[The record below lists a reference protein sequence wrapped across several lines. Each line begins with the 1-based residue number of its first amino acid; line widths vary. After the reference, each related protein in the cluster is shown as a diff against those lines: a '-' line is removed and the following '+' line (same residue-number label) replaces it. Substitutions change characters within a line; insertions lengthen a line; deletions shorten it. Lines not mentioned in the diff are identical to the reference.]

1 MEQAPFCMLLHSQK
15 SAKRFLPQDI
25 VHAESTLGFSVEN
38 TNRKDAARG
47 GISATMGVIEEP
59 RSKELSAQHGRLS
72 LLCAQKQL
80 YVAQKLDPD
89 SPAFNAGGYA
99 IIQGPLDVETFQEA
113 SAACMAETEALH
125 LRFLSDANGPYQA
138 LGPLAAAPLTII
150 DKSADPDPFA
160 AAMAW
165 MQQQLKQRLDLES
178 GRTFSWSLLRL
189 APEHFIFCTIYHHL
203 VVDGLSSVLLVRR
216 VRQLYQAIK
225 TGTASKP
232 ITSVS
237 LASLVESEQ
246 VYRSSDA
253 FAEDTQYWMEQLVDR
268 PNPVSLSGSS
278 NTRRTWESH
287 CESACLPAEAV
298 DGLINLAA
306 ELKTSLPRLLMATV
320 SIMVNRLTGSS
331 DFLLGMVVTG
341 RGGRFRSIPAN
352 LTHVLPLRVQLSENM
367 SLRDAVLLM
376 ATKMEGANTHKLYQ
390 VEDIRNGLGLNR
402 SHPGLFG
409 IEVNIMP
416 FFFNDQ
422 EFGLSWALH
431 SLSLGPVE
439 DLCVCIRD
447 RSEDGRLRIDFNGNK
462 DRYETA
468 GLAQISLRFE
478 KVLLGVAAAR
488 PETRLSDISIIDV
501 DERQQLMEAFNQSA
515 ESFSPQC
522 LPDLFEAQ
530 VDRTPHTKAMTFGGK
545 ALTYRDLDGAAN
557 RVARHLIARSIGTE
571 DIVALLLPRG
581 MELVVTMIGIVK
593 AGAAYLPLDIDHPL
607 ARLLFM
613 LRDSAAA
620 LLVTTTEIY
629 RTLTLPSSLPCL
641 LLDADQEQREIANRP
656 AGRVTPAERLR
667 PLEVSSLLYVI
678 YTSGSTGE
686 PKGVAVEHRSF
697 SIQMKKMVRRIPMR
711 PDETILGITTIT
723 FDPAAFEIFLPLLQ
737 GASLTLFGRQESRDP
752 VFIASAITEIG
763 ACVLQATPTFWRAL
777 LQCEIP
783 RTVRA
788 LVGGEGLSSE
798 LVPQLLEFPEAINL
812 YGPTETTVD
821 SSFHKIVPEDAEGS
835 AIVTIGRPLED
846 EQFYILDSSLKL
858 VPTGAT
864 GELYIA
870 GTGLAR
876 GYLNRPD
883 LNQERFVESP
893 FGEPGSFM
901 YRTGDLA
908 RWRKN
913 GEVDFLGRV
922 DQQIKIRGIR
932 IEPGE
937 VEATLLRNIPVI
949 KECAVVSHPHRG
961 QPQLVAYFTMY
972 AGFPVPAPTQLR
984 ENISRF
990 LPEAMVPHIFM
1001 HLEKM
1006 PLTFNGK
1013 VDRRALPEPE
1023 LRANPATF
1031 QAPETVEESII
1042 CAVFAELTGAQSV
1055 SRDDDFFQLGGNSL
1069 AAVLCVYRLQ
1079 RELHQEVTLRQL
1091 FDAPSPEALARLI
1104 SKKTQHSLVRAPA
1117 DSARPLVFLLPGLCG
1132 DEPGLVR
1139 FRILCNPSVR
1149 FVMADYPGWKLM
1161 TEEKCGIDILVRHV
1175 IRQIQSEAPDGPV
1188 WLMGYSFG
1196 AYCSYAV
1203 ARELSR
1209 MGREVA
1215 FVGLLDPSAPTH
1227 PPEEVAP
1234 IPVGWRFFHTVGRQ
1248 IRAICQGM
1256 SARVSALV
1264 AVRVLNSPLGKPIL
1278 ALARRIRNPR
1288 PASRFGYYLN
1298 YYLNASRRLAAMKHW
1313 YKSVENE
1320 SLPLSAPAFLFRSE
1334 DHSPEQPE
1342 DLGWG
1347 RHFTSVSTISL
1358 TGFHYTIFDPPHL
1371 ESLCDET
1378 GKAIRSIASGIQ
1390 SAPLSD
1396 SMSLVM

>member
-1 MEQAPFCMLLHSQK
+1 
-15 SAKRFLPQDI
+15 
-25 VHAESTLGFSVEN
+25 
-38 TNRKDAARG
+38 
-47 GISATMGVIEEP
+47 MGVIEEP
-59 RSKELSAQHGRLS
+59 RSEQLSVQHGRLS

-80 YVAQKLDPD
+80 YVGQKLDPE
-89 SPAFNAGGYA
+89 SRAFNAGGYV
-99 IIQGPLDVETFQEA
+99 IIEGPLDVKTFQEA
-113 SAACMAETEALH
+113 SAACIAETEALH
-125 LRFLSDANGPYQA
+125 LRFLSDADGPYQVLDPRVGA
-138 LGPLAAAPLTII
+138 SLKII

-165 MQQQLKQRLDLES
+165 MQQELKQELNLET

-203 VVDGLSSVLLVRR
+203 VVDGLSSVLLVRH

-232 ITSVS
+232 ITSPS
-237 LASLVESEQ
+237 LASLIESEQ
-246 VYRSSDA
+246 VYRSSDK
-253 FAEDTQYWMEQLVDR
+253 FAEDRQYWMEQLAGR
-268 PNPVSLSGSS
+268 PSLVSLSRSS
-278 NTRRTWESH
+278 DALRTWESR
-287 CESACLPAEAV
+287 CESVWLPPEAV
-298 DGLINLAA
+298 DGLVNLAA
-306 ELKTSLPRLLMATV
+306 ELKTSLPRLLMAAVGVTV
-320 SIMVNRLTGSS
+320 KRLTGSL
-331 DFLLGMVVTG
+331 DFLLGIVVTG

-352 LTHVLPLRVQLSENM
+352 LTHVLPLRLQFSEDM
-367 SLRDAVLLM
+367 CLRDAVLLT
-376 ATKMEGANTHKLYQ
+376 ATNMEGANTHKLYQ
-390 VEDIRNGLGLNR
+390 VEDIRNDLGLNR
-402 SHPGLFG
+402 SHPRLCGV
-409 IEVNIMP
+409 EVNIMP
-416 FFFNDQ
+416 FFFNDL
-422 EFGLSWALH
+422 EFGLNWALH

-439 DLCVCIRD
+439 DLCVSIRD
-447 RSEDGRLRIDFNGNK
+447 RAEDGRLRIDFNGNK
-462 DRYETA
+462 DRYEKA
-468 GLAQISLRFE
+468 DLAEVSLRFE
-478 KVLLGVAAAR
+478 KLLLSVAVAT
-488 PETRLSDISIIDV
+488 PETRLSDLSIIDL
-501 DERQQLMEAFNQSA
+501 DERQQVMEALNQSVA
-515 ESFSPQC
+515 GFAPRC
-522 LPDLFEAQ
+522 LPDIFEAQ
-530 VDRTPHTKAMTFGGK
+530 VNRTPHAKAVTFG
-545 ALTYRDLDGAAN
+545 ARELTYRDLDDAAN
-557 RVARHLIARSIGTE
+557 RIARHLIARSVGTE

-581 MELVVTMIGIVK
+581 IELVVTMIGIVK
-593 AGAAYLPLDIDHPL
+593 AGAAYLPLDTDHPA

-613 LRDSAAA
+613 LQDSGAS
-620 LLVTTTEIY
+620 LLVTTTEIC
-629 RTLTLPSSLPCL
+629 RRLALPPSLPCL
-641 LLDADQEQREIANRP
+641 LLDEVQEQREIENRP
-656 AGRVTPAERLR
+656 EHRVAQAERLR
-667 PLEVSSLLYVI
+667 PLQVSSLLYVI

-686 PKGVAVEHRSF
+686 PKGVAIEHRSF
-697 SIQMKKMVRRIPMR
+697 SVQMKKMARRIPMR

-737 GASLTLFGRQESRDP
+737 GASLTLLGHQESRDP
-752 VFIASAITEIG
+752 VFIASAVTELG
-763 ACVLQATPTFWRAL
+763 GCVLQATPTFWRAL
-777 LQCEIP
+777 LQSGIP

-788 LVGGEGLSSE
+788 LIGGEGLSSD

-821 SSFHKIVPEDAEGS
+821 SSFHRLVPEDAERS

-846 EQFYILDSSLKL
+846 EQFYILDASLKL
-858 VPTGAT
+858 LPAGVT

-870 GTGLAR
+870 GSGLAR

-883 LNQERFVESP
+883 LNQERFVKCP
-893 FGEPGSFM
+893 FGEPGSLM
-901 YRTGDLA
+901 YRTGDLG

-949 KECAVVSHPHRG
+949 KECAVVSHHLRG
-961 QPQLVAYFTMY
+961 QTQLVAYFTMY
-972 AGFPVPAPTQLR
+972 AGFPVPATSQLR
-984 ENISRF
+984 ENMSRF

-1023 LRANPATF
+1023 LRSNQATF

-1042 CAVFAELTGAQSV
+1042 CAVFAELTGAQPV

-1079 RELHQEVTLRQL
+1079 REVHQEVTLRQL
-1091 FDAPSPEALARLI
+1091 FDAPSPEALARVI
-1104 SKKTQHSLVRAPA
+1104 SKKTQHSLLRVPA

-1139 FRILCNPSVR
+1139 FRILCDPSVR
-1149 FVMADYPGWKLM
+1149 FVMLDYPGWKFM
-1161 TEEKCGIDILVRHV
+1161 TEETSGIDTLVRHV
-1175 IRQIQSEAPDGPV
+1175 IGQIQSEAPEGPV

-1203 ARELSR
+1203 ASELSR
-1209 MGREVA
+1209 SGREVA
-1215 FVGLLDPSAPTH
+1215 FVGLLDPSAPTQ
-1227 PPEEVAP
+1227 PPDEVAP
-1234 IPVGWRFFHTVGRQ
+1234 IPAGWRFFHTVGRQ
-1248 IRAICQGM
+1248 VRAIAQGM

-1278 ALARRIRNPR
+1278 ALARRMRNPR
-1288 PASRFGYYLN
+1288 PSSRFGYYLN
-1298 YYLNASRRLAAMKHW
+1298 YYLNASKRLAAMKHW

-1320 SLPLSAPAFLFRSE
+1320 LLPLSAPAFLFRSE

-1342 DLGWG
+1342 DLGWS
-1347 RHFTSVSTISL
+1347 RHFKSVSTINL
-1358 TGFHYTIFDPPHL
+1358 TGFHYTIFDSPHL

-1378 GKAIRSIASGIQ
+1378 GKAIRSIASGIK

-1396 SMSLVM
+1396 SSGDSRLEIELPVH